1 MSENKTPGASVA
13 RGVLGVLGI
22 AAALAVVVLLVMMPA
37 LTRLWEHPSQV
48 GPECDP
54 GPRVDCGDRSFA
66 LIWYTD
72 LDARGM
78 SAHGGNP
85 NLVLT
90 RVDFRGADLSRG
102 DLSVSTVVDSDFADV
117 SFVEASLGMVTFRR
131 VDLTGA
137 SFVGAG
143 LWDAR
148 FLGNTRLGRVDFR
161 NAILARTDFRGADLR
176 GAVFGGGSDISGAR
190 VNPRTLDAA
199 GREFFRA
206 CLPSGQC
213 PGG

>member
-66 LIWYTD
+66 LPWYKD

-78 SAHGGNP
+78 SAHGSSP
-85 NLVLT
+85 NLKLT
-90 RVDFRGADLSRG
+90 RVDFQGADLSESHLRMSTVAESDLRDVQLVRSSLYMVTFRHVDLRRASFANAFLVDARFLAKTRLNRADFRGADL
-102 DLSVSTVVDSDFADV
+102 T
-117 SFVEASLGMVTFRR
+117 
-131 VDLTGA
+131 
-137 SFVGAG
+137 
-143 LWDAR
+143 
-148 FLGNTRLGRVDFR
+148 
-161 NAILARTDFRGADLR
+161 RTDFRGADLR